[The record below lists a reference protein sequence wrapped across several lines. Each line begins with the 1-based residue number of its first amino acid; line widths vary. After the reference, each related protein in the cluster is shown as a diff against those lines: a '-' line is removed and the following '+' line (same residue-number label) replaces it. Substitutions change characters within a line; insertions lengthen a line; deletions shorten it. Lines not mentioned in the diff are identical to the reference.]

1 MGCVG
6 QGQKTGPDLRP
17 PAVMGT
23 LGVSMPVSG
32 CIVPHRMWTLWW
44 TLVTGVRLVVF
55 KHKAGVAI
63 CSTLEEEDVSCGV

>member
-1 MGCVG
+1 
-6 QGQKTGPDLRP
+6 
-17 PAVMGT
+17 MGT